1 MLRTQDK
8 KDLKESNRSLYDI
21 LEDAKEKNRE
31 IANMVP
37 KIEDATMRENIKGI
51 SDTVTKIINTIEKK
65 PKKYDKMTT
74 FFDYYLPK
82 TIRILKQY
90 DEIENQSLS
99 AEETKKFMKQTQKM
113 IDKINKAFN
122 SQLAN
127 LYQADIVDTGAEMKV
142 FDSMLKADG
151 YDTSSDFQET
161 KKENKEDGKIEE

>member
-8 KDLKESNRSLYDI
+8 KNLEESNRSLYEI

-31 IANMVP
+31 IANMIP
-37 KIEDATMRENIKGI
+37 KIEDANMKENIKGI
-51 SDTVTKIINTIEKK
+51 NDSVTKIVNTIEKK
-65 PKKYDKMTT
+65 PQKYDKMTT

-82 TIRILKQY
+82 TISILKQY

-151 YDTSSDFQET
+151 YDTSSDFNEV
-161 KKENKEDGKIEE
+161 KKENKEDGKVEE